1 MTHDRL
7 VGLDA
12 ALQALHGADGFIRWQ
27 EVAHAI
33 SPDGLRDLKEHRS
46 STVRSLCLHA
56 PIYVYVKKPGMV
68 VTESSTFIAARLEH
82 ADGVLVSIVRELRD
96 AEMKTKEDLQSKL
109 SNLQLDAMLRLVS
122 RPRDRQL
129 VRATLAK
136 IVGPTLAASSGDG
149 STSGARRSTFRRAIE
164 RVDESLGSMAN
175 IEERV
180 MNEMESERRT
190 ALERAASAD
199 SLANKYES
207 LNRTKWVDEMT
218 KHAESQR
225 RRAEALSLG
234 SVGGTNVLNIR
245 TKKALFEVCL
255 VAVVPLSVVRCL
267 NRSRV

>member
-56 PIYVYVKKPGMV
+56 PIYVYVKPGMV
-68 VTESSTFIAARLEH
+68 VTESSTFIA
-82 ADGVLVSIVRELRD
+82 VLVSIVRELRD

-149 STSGARRSTFRRAIE
+149 SASGARRSTFRRAIE
-164 RVDESLGSMAN
+164 RIDESLGSMAN

-234 SVGGTNVLNIR
+234 SVGGTNVLKIR

>member
-1 MTHDRL
+1 MTHNRL
-7 VGLDA
+7 VGLGA

-46 STVRSLCLHA
+46 SAVRSLCLHA
-56 PIYVYVKKPGMV
+56 PIYVYVKPGMV

-136 IVGPTLAASSGDG
+136 IVGPALAASSGDG

-164 RVDESLGSMAN
+164 RIDESLGSMAN

-234 SVGGTNVLNIR
+234 SVGGTNVLKIR

-255 VAVVPLSVVRCL
+255 VAVVPLSVVRYL